1 MGLSQDLMAPKHFE
15 GWMIKVE
22 FAQVQTGCPPT
33 TGNRVFTKTQH
44 MTGFN

>member
-22 FAQVQTGCPPT
+22 FAQVQTGCPPRQE
-33 TGNRVFTKTQH
+33 TGCLPRHST
-44 MTGFN
+44 